1 MKKINIKKY
10 ISLALSTITVA
21 TSLSLGCVAYADTVV
36 EISEDNFTDKTFRSI
51 ISEYYDLDENGFLDS
66 SERSRSVITLSAY
79 TEDDDVI
86 ESLKGIEFFP
96 NLQRLYAAGLG
107 IKELNVSQNKAL
119 TQLTVGSNELQTIT
133 LGSLPNLTRLD
144 CSANTKLTSL
154 NLSGCPNLQQLQC
167 YSCNLSSLNVSVTP
181 MLNLLYVQQN
191 NLTSLDV
198 TRNTGLV
205 TLYCSNN
212 HIRELDLSA
221 NTNLEEITSD
231 MIGDQWINEGTYVK
245 TNKIYIDY
253 ALNNPSRL
261 ISSSLDT
268 VVETDDGNSVVS
280 AYNGSSF
287 VCAELMGIKD
297 HLLTPDHE
305 RIDGFTYNYDVNN
318 SQCEPLTV
326 NVVVDRNF
334 YQVNFYLDETKN
346 IRLGYSLVVEN
357 TSAISPQIP
366 QAPVCKKFVSWSES
380 FGNVTDD
387 MDIYI
392 VWADDHNINKIIDS
406 ETGLID
412 IHCKK
417 CDRKTIRFNILD
429 ALNSKTGDENFVE
442 IGDQNKDGVINAK
455 DYAIIVRNN

>member
-1 MKKINIKKY
+1 MKKFNIKKC
-10 ISLALSTITVA
+10 ISLALASIIAA

-36 EISEDNFTDKTFRSI
+36 EISEANFTDKTFRNI
-51 ISEYYDLDENGFLDS
+51 ILDYYDLDENKFLDS
-66 SERSRSVITLSAY
+66 SERSRTVITLSAY

-107 IKELNVSQNKAL
+107 IKELDVSQNKAL

-133 LGSLPNLTRLD
+133 LGNLPNLTRLD

-167 YSCNLSSLNVSVTP
+167 YSCNLSSINVSVTP

-191 NLTSLDV
+191 NLSTLDV
-198 TRNTGLV
+198 SRNTDLV

-212 HIRELDLSA
+212 HIKELDLSA
-221 NTNLEEITSD
+221 NTNLSEITSD
-231 MIGDQWINEGTYVK
+231 MIGDQWISQGCYVK

-253 ALNNPSRL
+253 SLNSSKL

-268 VVETDDGNSVVS
+268 VIENDDGNTVVS
-280 AYNGSSF
+280 AYNGTSF

-305 RIDGFTYNYDVNN
+305 RVDGFTYNYDVNN
-318 SQCEPLTV
+318 SECEPMTV
-326 NVVVDRNF
+326 NVIVDRNF
-334 YQVNFYLDETKN
+334 YQVNFYLDETKS
-346 IRLGYSLVVEN
+346 IRLGYSLVTEK

-366 QAPVCKKFVSWSES
+366 QAPVCKKFNSWSEN
-380 FGNVTDD
+380 FGYVTDD

-392 VWADDHNINKIIDS
+392 VWDDDHNVEKVIDTES
-406 ETGLID
+406 GVID
-412 IHCKK
+412 IHCTK
-417 CDRKTIRFNILD
+417 CDKKTIKFNMLD
-429 ALNSKTGDENFVE
+429 ALNSKTGDANFVE

-455 DYAIIVRNN
+455 DFAIIVRNYK